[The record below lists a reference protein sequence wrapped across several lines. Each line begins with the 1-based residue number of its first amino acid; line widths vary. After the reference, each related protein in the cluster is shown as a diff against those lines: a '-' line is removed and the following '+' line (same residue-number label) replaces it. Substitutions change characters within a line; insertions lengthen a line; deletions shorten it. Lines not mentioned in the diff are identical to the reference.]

1 MNEHNPPFLL
11 LRGLV
16 REQRHWGDFIAILQQ
31 HFPQTDMITL
41 DIPGNGRLYQQTSP
55 RSIAGMTDALRAQL
69 SSLAVQTPFNL
80 IGISMGGM
88 IAIDWMLRY
97 PNEIASGV
105 LINTSISNYAPFYQR
120 LRWQNY
126 ASFFKMVWQAPAQRE
141 QTGLALTANLQGNNA
156 QVLENWQ
163 RWQQECPVSL
173 KSACNQ
179 LLASATFKAHQKP
192 VQPLLILTATADR
205 LVDCQCSIKLHEV
218 WQTDFAQHSRAGH
231 DLPLDDPWWVS
242 EMIKVWLE
250 RRHTVS
256 SITGI
261 QG

>member
-1 MNEHNPPFLL
+1 MNVHNPPFLL
-11 LRGLV
+11 IRGLV
-16 REQRHWGDFIAILQQ
+16 REQRHWGDFIAVLQQ
-31 HFPQTDMITL
+31 NFPQTEMITL
-41 DIPGNGRLYQQTSP
+41 DILGNGRLYQQTSP
-55 RSIAGMTDALRAQL
+55 RSIAGMTDALRVQL
-69 SSLAVQTPFNL
+69 SSLAVQPPLNL

-97 PNEIASGV
+97 PNEIANGV

-126 ASFFKMVWQAPAQRE
+126 ARFLKMLWQTPMQRE

-156 QVLENWQ
+156 QVLANWQ

-173 KSACNQ
+173 KSAFNQ

-192 VQPLLILTATADR
+192 VQPLFILTSTADR
-205 LVDCQCSIKLHEV
+205 LVNCQCSIKLHTA
-218 WQTDFAQHSRAGH
+218 WQADFAQHSNAGH

-242 EMIKVWLE
+242 RMIKDWL
-250 RRHTVS
+250 VL
-256 SITGI
+256 
-261 QG
+261 